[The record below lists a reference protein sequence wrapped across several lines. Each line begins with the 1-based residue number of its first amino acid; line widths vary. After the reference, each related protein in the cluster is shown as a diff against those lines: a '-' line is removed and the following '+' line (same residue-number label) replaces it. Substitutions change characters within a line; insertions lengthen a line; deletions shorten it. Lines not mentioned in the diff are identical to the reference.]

1 MPKLKKNPHF
11 SMLLDHVGH
20 HVVVVYYG
28 EGGKKTAVNVSVECE
43 DCGCVLYDE
52 DRHIDQGR

>member
-1 MPKLKKNPHF
+1 
-11 SMLLDHVGH
+11 MLLDHVGH

-28 EGGKKTAVNVSVECE
+28 EGGKKTAVNISVECE